1 MSRTKSILR
10 PACGRLR
17 QAAKMRQKQ
26 PCFEDDPQPR
36 VAHTKTIVRSS
47 EQVSSTHR
55 TKYWQ
60 LWITEFSRSKRT
72 AVLVAK
78 ETADQE

>member
-1 MSRTKSILR
+1 
-10 PACGRLR
+10 
-17 QAAKMRQKQ
+17 MRQKQ
-26 PCFEDDPQPR
+26 LCFEDDPQPR
-36 VAHTKTIVRSS
+36 AAHTKTVVRSG

>member
-1 MSRTKSILR
+1 
-10 PACGRLR
+10 
-17 QAAKMRQKQ
+17 MRQKQ
-26 PCFEDDPQPR
+26 LCFEDDPQPR
-36 VAHTKTIVRSS
+36 AAHTKTVVRSG
-47 EQVSSTHR
+47 EHVSSTHK

-78 ETADQE
+78 ETADEE